1 MSAEWLAGLTKLR
14 VLLIFAGLA
23 WFFGLDAHLG
33 MRIAIGTLGL
43 MALLFDGLL
52 DEQRTART
60 TQTTVPPQRTPA

>member
-33 MRIAIGTLGL
+33 MRIAIGVLGL
-43 MALLFDGLL
+43 MALLFDGVL
-52 DEQRTART
+52 DEQRHTRTA
-60 TQTTVPPQRTPA
+60 TVPPQRTPA

>member
-33 MRIAIGTLGL
+33 MRIAIGVLGL
-43 MALLFDGLL
+43 TALLFDGVL
-52 DEQRTART
+52 DEQRHTRTA
-60 TQTTVPPQRTPA
+60 QTTVPPQRTPA